1 MSEQY
6 GYDVSE
12 QAQNVKYKYAASPG
26 GQNGTTFVLMWSWVN
41 LPTLPATS
49 SSRVHVKSFSGLSPY
64 QFERSSSDKQ
74 IPNSLIMQFTSTDYW
89 CSSGIENARVARI
102 LKRPKLSK
110 DEIFLKILWCHSHH
124 LNNIIKLSKSKTYL
138 ATIIHLHLYQLW
150 PQNMCSIA
158 CFNFHRKTATII
170 LHLRC
175 RRSEFIQFLN
185 I

>member
-1 MSEQY
+1 MLCPHVWTCVAHAPQFVSTQKLPLFSTLTCFTVPTICRSRAISKMSEQY

-49 SSRVHVKSFSGLSPY
+49 SSRVHANSFSGLSPY

-102 LKRPKLSK
+102 LRRPKLSK
-110 DEIFLKILWCHSHH
+110 DDIFLKILWCHSHH
-124 LNNIIKLSKSKTYL
+124 LNNIIKLK
-138 ATIIHLHLYQLW
+138 
-150 PQNMCSIA
+150 
-158 CFNFHRKTATII
+158 R
-170 LHLRC
+170 
-175 RRSEFIQFLN
+175 
-185 I
+185 